1 MLDAYGMSHPGMV
14 RPTNEDAMHWDAR
27 AGLFVVADGMG
38 GHQAGEVASH
48 LAVETLRNF
57 LESTQADR
65 DLTWPYGFNPTLS
78 FNANRLVTAVKLAN
92 HRVFQQGEE
101 QQAYSGMGT
110 TIVAGLVER
119 DLLTFCSVGDS
130 RLYLTSAG
138 RFVQLTHDDSWVAT
152 VLANEPGVDEASLA
166 QHPMR
171 HVLTNVIGA
180 RDETEVEVG
189 VCPLRK
195 GDTLLLC
202 TDGLHGTLDDAT
214 LQLIMAAG
222 GTAEE
227 LAGRLVGAALERQAS
242 DNVTAIVVRCTADA

>member
-189 VCPLRK
+189 ECPLRR

-242 DNVTAIVVRCTADA
+242 DNVTAVIVRCTADA